1 MIYIVIIILLLY
13 FGRQEKLYTLVKKKR
28 FLCIFSLI
36 FILLIGF
43 RCIQTGQDT
52 DMYGVI
58 YSNLNRFNSYSSFML
73 DSDFEN
79 SIEFGYASWQ
89 WLIHLFFDYRGFLI
103 LQAVLM
109 IVPFSYVVFKW
120 SDDCRISFVLYIL
133 LGYFTWNM
141 CAARQAPAV
150 SLTFLAYYFY
160 CSKMYKKALFSYL
173 VAISFHTTAL
183 IFLPFVFGLQI
194 IKKDQI
200 LIISLIVTKLIG
212 GVLIPIVLPYLR
224 VDYSGDVQKGSVGQL
239 TYFGFIALLFLM
251 LYIKKQKRI
260 ELPDSFYMFS
270 YMMILWPLVDTI
282 SAGFRITFYF
292 MIYLC
297 LAIPSIMKALKLQKQ
312 RSLLMVYKIFCIGIL
327 SVYFYNMHYGNLGRH
342 VYPYYSMFEYSDNC
356 AKIIYKD

>member
-1 MIYIVIIILLLY
+1 MVY
-13 FGRQEKLYTLVKKKR
+13 
-28 FLCIFSLI
+28 
-36 FILLIGF
+36 ILLIILFLFQNHFHTLFSQKSKVRFVRFASFVFIAFIGL
-43 RCIQTGQDT
+43 RCTQTGQDT

-58 YSNLNRFNSYSSFML
+58 YSNLSRFNSYSSFML

-109 IVPFSYVVFKW
+109 IVPFSYVVYKW

-160 CSKMYKKALFSYL
+160 CSKMYKKALVSYL

-200 LIISLIVTKLIG
+200 LIISLIVAKLTG

-270 YMMILWPLVDTI
+270 YMMILWPLVDTV
-282 SAGFRITFYF
+282 SAAFRITFYF

-312 RSLLMVYKIFCIGIL
+312 RSLLMVYKIFCICIL

>member
-1 MIYIVIIILLLY
+1 MVY
-13 FGRQEKLYTLVKKKR
+13 
-28 FLCIFSLI
+28 
-36 FILLIGF
+36 ILLIILFLFQNHFHTLFSQKSKVRFVRFASFVFIAFIGL
-43 RCIQTGQDT
+43 RCTQTGQDT

-58 YSNLNRFNSYSSFML
+58 YSNLSRFNSYSSFML

-109 IVPFSYVVFKW
+109 IVPFSYVVYKW

-160 CSKMYKKALFSYL
+160 CSKMYKKALVSYL

-183 IFLPFVFGLQI
+183 IFLPFVFGLRI

-200 LIISLIVTKLIG
+200 LIISLIVAKLIG

-270 YMMILWPLVDTI
+270 YMMILWPLVDTV
-282 SAGFRITFYF
+282 SAAFRITFYF

-297 LAIPSIMKALKLQKQ
+297 LAIPSIMKALKLLT
-312 RSLLMVYKIFCIGIL
+312 RSKLDF
-327 SVYFYNMHYGNLGRH
+327 
-342 VYPYYSMFEYSDNC
+342 D
-356 AKIIYKD
+356 

>member
-1 MIYIVIIILLLY
+1 MVY
-13 FGRQEKLYTLVKKKR
+13 
-28 FLCIFSLI
+28 
-36 FILLIGF
+36 ILLIILFLFQNHFHTLFSQKSKVRFVRFASFVFIAFIGL
-43 RCIQTGQDT
+43 RCTQTGQDT

-58 YSNLNRFNSYSSFML
+58 YSNLSRFNSYSSFML

-109 IVPFSYVVFKW
+109 IVPFSYVVYKW
-120 SDDCRISFVLYIL
+120 SDDCKISFVLYIL

-160 CSKMYKKALFSYL
+160 CSKMYKKALVSYL

-200 LIISLIVTKLIG
+200 LIISLIVAKLIG

-224 VDYSGDVQKGSVGQL
+224 VDYSGDIQKGSVGQL

-270 YMMILWPLVDTI
+270 YMMILWPLVDTV
-282 SAGFRITFYF
+282 SAAFRITFYF

-297 LAIPSIMKALKLQKQ
+297 LAIPSIMKALKLQKL
-312 RSLLMVYKIFCIGIL
+312 RSLLMVYKIFCISIL

-356 AKIIYKD
+356 GKTIYKD